1 MSICTAK
8 GPADGR
14 TVNFRWQIDS
24 LLPTFINTN
33 DLALK
38 QNGAIGNLWTS
49 DLFVADDRRFYFTVK
64 QEVNVKTG
72 QLTALRFRLAELD
85 VDENSPKV
93 DYRFTGETANHSNIY
108 MEDFH
113 DTPELSLNND
123 QLQNMMNAKFTFITC
138 TIQPAGLGSPINY
151 KASEKSDQMPI
162 EYVDMS
168 SEPIEF
174 CLPALFVLPSKNTK
188 RESKLMGMSGHK
200 FKIEMFANV
209 QKDYPSTNRFN
220 YKIELHNSG
229 NLSSDLWLCS
239 AYLEAE
245 RAEQKLRSHQ
255 IEQVLRPFANK
266 SPIIIW
272 QSSGYLK
279 DIRSFSDHA
288 RLNFRFAF
296 RPISTPNK
304 TEVAV
309 NDPIESE
316 VDVDAKPVVEEK
328 KEFDSNNN
336 AAKENTDATAVEVP
350 EAPKKKRN
358 NKKNKK
364 EAQAN
369 QSELPQTVVSTT
381 VPVTV
386 PTTVPVTAPATVPVT
401 APAIVEETKP
411 ITQVQK
417 VQQSARKKRSSS
429 KVREL
434 PPTDEP
440 KKEPTTTTEKPAT
453 PKKKN
458 KAKNVQPNDLKV
470 NVDLANGSVK
480 LSKEDAKEDS
490 DGRVSR
496 RSEHADLKQP
506 GPGLLKTKE
515 PAGLLSPKS
524 NASVESF
531 EIVPLVDESA
541 AAVVE
546 IELNANKIENK
557 LAAPADTSTV
567 TTRSSDTKPGPKT
580 SAKFSA
586 LLNMWS
592 RFGGKKSTSE
602 DDKKEAVE
610 LN

>member
-1 MSICTAK
+1 MSTCTAK
-8 GPADGR
+8 GPADVR

-24 LLPTFINTN
+24 LLPTFINTT

-38 QNGAIGNLWTS
+38 NNGASGNVWTS

-64 QEVNVKTG
+64 QEVKSG
-72 QLTALRFRLAELD
+72 QLTALRFRLDELD
-85 VDENSPKV
+85 ADENSRKV

-113 DTPELSLNND
+113 DTPELLLNND
-123 QLQNMMNAKFTFITC
+123 QLQNMMNAKLTFVTC
-138 TIQPAGLGSPINY
+138 TTQPADLGSPINY
-151 KASEKSDQMPI
+151 EASEKSVQMPI

-168 SEPIEF
+168 VEPIEF
-174 CLPALFVLPSKNTK
+174 CLPALFVPSSKSAK

-200 FKIEMFANV
+200 FKIEMTANA
-209 QKDYPSTNRFN
+209 QKDYPSNNRFN
-220 YKIELHNSG
+220 YTIDLHNSG

-245 RAEQKLRSHQ
+245 RGEHKLRSHQ
-255 IEQVLRPFANK
+255 TEQILRPFANK
-266 SPIIIW
+266 SPITIW
-272 QSSGYLK
+272 QSSGYFK

-296 RPISTPNK
+296 RPICTSNK
-304 TEVAV
+304 AEASVDEPV
-309 NDPIESE
+309 ESK
-316 VDVDAKPVVEEK
+316 VDGDAKPVIEEK

-336 AAKENTDATAVEVP
+336 AAKEKIDATTVEVP
-350 EAPKKKRN
+350 ETPKKKRN

-364 EAQAN
+364 EAQVD
-369 QSELPQTVVSTT
+369 QTEVPPITT
-381 VPVTV
+381 
-386 PTTVPVTAPATVPVT
+386 PT
-401 APAIVEETKP
+401 IVEETKLV
-411 ITQVQK
+411 TQATK
-417 VQQSARKKRSSS
+417 VQQLARKKRSNS

-434 PPTDEP
+434 PPADEP
-440 KKEPTTTTEKPAT
+440 KKESTAATEKPAA

-458 KAKNVQPNDLKV
+458 KPKNVQPKDLKV
-470 NVDLANGSVK
+470 DVDLANGSVK
-480 LSKEDAKEDS
+480 LSKEEAKEDS

-496 RSEHADLKQP
+496 RGEYSDPKESGA
-506 GPGLLKTKE
+506 GLLKTKE
-515 PAGLLSPKS
+515 PNGLLSPKS

-531 EIVPLVDESA
+531 EIVPRADESA

-546 IELNANKIENK
+546 IELNANKIEDK
-557 LAAPADTSTV
+557 AAVTVDTPTV

-580 SAKFSA
+580 SAKFNA

-602 DDKKEAVE
+602 DDKKESVE